1 MATRR
6 APAPLNG
13 GPPPTGAGRDGTEV
27 QARTELPLLAGPLL
41 TADDVASLLRI
52 PRSTVYELTRSRRLP
67 HVKVGRGTL
76 FVRSDLDAW
85 IVASRV
91 MPLH

>member
-1 MATRR
+1 MATRPTPSPHVH
-6 APAPLNG
+6 AAAG
-13 GPPPTGAGRDGTEV
+13 GSPNTNDGAVPP
-27 QARTELPLLAGPLL
+27 RTELPLLAEPLL
-41 TADDVASLLRI
+41 TADDVASLLRV

-67 HVKVGRGTL
+67 HVKVGRRTL

-91 MPLH
+91 MPLN

>member
-1 MATRR
+1 MSR
-6 APAPLNG
+6 
-13 GPPPTGAGRDGTEV
+13 TGSPSAGRPYGLARPCRVLEV
-27 QARTELPLLAGPLL
+27 
-41 TADDVASLLRI
+41 

-67 HVKVGRGTL
+67 HVKVGRRTL

-91 MPLH
+91 MPLN

>member
-1 MATRR
+1 MAARPTPTPRNHAAAIGSR
-6 APAPLNG
+6 ITNG
-13 GPPPTGAGRDGTEV
+13 VAVPPPTEPG
-27 QARTELPLLAGPLL
+27 LLAEPLL
-41 TADDVASLLRI
+41 TADDVASLLRV

-67 HVKVGRGTL
+67 HVKVGRRTL

-91 MPLH
+91 MPLN

>member
-1 MATRR
+1 MAARR
-6 APAPLNG
+6 TPTPDIHATAGGSPIING
-13 GPPPTGAGRDGTEV
+13 VSPPPPRDV
-27 QARTELPLLAGPLL
+27 SVLAEPLL
-41 TADDVASLLRI
+41 TADDVASLLRV

-67 HVKVGRGTL
+67 HVKVGRRTL

-91 MPLH
+91 MPLQ